1 MEVIAR
7 KKEGLLPLFIT
18 VLALGIACIGG
29 GVVCFVVGGYTIIPA
44 ILLTVLG
51 VAAVFL
57 AGLSWFKWKKLPTEI
72 VRIEDEEMQL
82 PIGKY
87 SLAKVINVSYACLLN
102 IQKIGWGKLCIE
114 MHDKKYVCYFVEDV
128 EEAAQRLRALRLRDS
143 NAPIDR

>member
-44 ILLTVLG
+44 IVLTVVG
-51 VAAVFL
+51 VAAAGVVTL
-57 AGLSWFKWKKLPTEI
+57 AWITWKKLPAEI
-72 VRIEDEEMQL
+72 VRVEGEEVQL
-82 PIGKY
+82 PKGKY
-87 SLAKVINVSYACLLN
+87 CLAKVINVSASPLFG

-114 MHDKKYVCYFVEDV
+114 FNDKKCVCYFVQDV
-128 EEAAQRLRALRLRDS
+128 EEAQQRLRALRLSDS